1 MRVEVGTPTSSV
13 GGAAAPVAV
22 RRRKLDRFEL
32 GVLVAFGLVSLWVLT
47 LDLLQVVVNGRVW
60 TGTDGVYIVDQL
72 QYLAWIRSASHH
84 VLVSNLFVLRS
95 TPADYFQPAVL
106 ISGGLTALGLS
117 PAISLLL
124 WKPVAVAAVFFS
136 FREFVHRTV
145 PGLWPRRLALLL
157 ALFFGSFTYLY
168 GSWGVIGD
176 LFPGFL
182 SWGYTFGLIA
192 LACMVAGLLTYD
204 RARSSGRIAWWPGLL
219 GLLASLLHPWNGE
232 ELILVVIATEL
243 VLWRGLPRNLARV
256 KLLVLTVALSG
267 LPLLYYVALGRA
279 DISWRLARV
288 ASKHGFS
295 LWSILLALLPLLIGA
310 AFALRRRDRS
320 FLALATRA
328 WPLAALLVFVV
339 SASGFSATPL
349 HAFQGI
355 TLPLSVLAV
364 EGVQRV
370 GWRRLP
376 RVGWVTAI
384 VVFLITV
391 PATAYELNNARKLA
405 APTAGNANFIER
417 NERSALDYLAD
428 IRTPG
433 GVLTRSYLGAAVPEK
448 TGRRTL
454 VGDCLWSQPNC
465 YGRVNQAQAL
475 FDGTLRGA
483 AARTFVRD
491 TGATFVLADCSAT
504 ANLERTLRPMLVSTH
519 HFGCATVYQL
529 DAPSPPQGPLAEFRG
544 HAAVRATGRK

>member
-1 MRVEVGTPTSSV
+1 MRVEVGTTSRTAGPTS
-13 GGAAAPVAV
+13 ARVAV

-32 GVLVAFGLVSLWVLT
+32 GVLVAFGAVSLWVLT

-60 TGTDGVYIVDQL
+60 TGTDGVYIVDQM
-72 QYLAWIRSASHH
+72 QYLAWIKSASHH
-84 VLVSNLFVLRS
+84 LLVSNMFVLRS
-95 TPADYFQPAVL
+95 TPHDYFQPAVAL
-106 ISGGLTALGLS
+106 SGGLSALGLS
-117 PAISLLL
+117 PAVSLLL
-124 WKPVAVAAVFFS
+124 WKPVAVGAVFFS
-136 FREFVHRTV
+136 FREYIHRTL
-145 PGLWPRRLALLL
+145 PGLWARRLALLL
-157 ALFFGSFTYLY
+157 ALFFGSFTTVY
-168 GSWGVIGD
+168 GSLGVIGD

-182 SWGYTFGLIA
+182 SWGYTFGLVA

-204 RARSSGRIAWWPGLL
+204 RARSAGRIAWWPGLL

-232 ELILVVIATEL
+232 ELIMVVIGTEL
-243 VLWRGLPRNLARV
+243 VLWRGLPRSLAQL
-256 KLLVLTVALSG
+256 KLPAVTVALSA

-279 DISWRLARV
+279 DISWRLARI
-288 ASKHGFS
+288 ASRHGFS
-295 LWSILLALLPLLIGA
+295 LWSILLALVPLLIGA
-310 AFALRRRDRS
+310 AFAVRRRQPN
-320 FLALATRA
+320 FLAVATRT
-328 WPLAALLVFVV
+328 WPLAALLIFLV

-376 RVGWVTAI
+376 HVGWVTAI

-391 PATAYELNNARKLA
+391 PATAFELNQARKLA

-417 NERSALDYLAD
+417 DERSALDYLAD

-454 VGDCLWSQPNC
+454 VGDCLWSEPNC
-465 YGRVNQAQAL
+465 FGRVNQAQAL
-475 FDGTLRGA
+475 FDGSLTGA
-483 AARTFVRD
+483 AARRFVRE
-491 TGATFVLADCSAT
+491 TGATFVLADCTTT
-504 ANLERTLRPMLVSTH
+504 ADLGRTLRPMLDSVH
-519 HFGCATVYQL
+519 RFGCATVYEL
-529 DAPSPPQGPLAEFRG
+529 DTPSPPQGPLAEFRG

>member
-1 MRVEVGTPTSSV
+1 MRVEVGPPSRTAGRPS
-13 GGAAAPVAV
+13 APVAV

-32 GVLVAFGLVSLWVLT
+32 GVLVAFGAVSLWVLT

-60 TGTDGVYIVDQL
+60 TGTDGVYIVDQM
-72 QYLAWIRSASHH
+72 QYLAWIKSASHH
-84 VLVSNLFVLRS
+84 LLASNLFVLRP
-95 TPADYFQPAVL
+95 TPNDYFQPAVV
-106 ISGGLTALGLS
+106 ISGGLSALGLS
-117 PAISLLL
+117 PALSLLL
-124 WKPVAVAAVFFS
+124 WKPVAVAAIFFS
-136 FREFVHRTV
+136 FREYIHRTL

-157 ALFFGSFTYLY
+157 ALFFGSFTAVY
-168 GSWGVIGD
+168 GSLGVIGD

-182 SWGYTFGLIA
+182 TWGYTFGLIA

-204 RARSSGRIAWWPGLL
+204 RARSAGRIAWWPGLL

-232 ELILVVIATEL
+232 ELIMVVIGTEL
-243 VLWRGLPRNLARV
+243 VLWRGLPRSLAQL
-256 KLLVLTVALSG
+256 KLPAVTAALSA
-267 LPLLYYVALGRA
+267 LPLLYYAALGRA
-279 DISWRLARV
+279 DISWRLARI

-295 LWSILLALLPLLIGA
+295 LWSILLALVPLLIGA
-310 AFALRRRDRS
+310 AFAVRRRQPN
-320 FLALATRA
+320 FLAVATRT
-328 WPLAALLVFVV
+328 WPLAALIIFLV

-391 PATAYELNNARKLA
+391 PATAFELNDARKLA

-428 IRTPG
+428 IPAPG

-465 YGRVNQAQAL
+465 FGRVNQAQAL

-483 AARTFVRD
+483 AAREFVRD
-491 TGATFVLADCSAT
+491 TGATFVLADCTAT
-504 ANLERTLRPMLVSTH
+504 ADLSKTLRPMLISVH
-519 HFGCATVYQL
+519 RFGCAAVYQL
-529 DAPSPPQGPLAEFRG
+529 DAPSPARGPLAEFRG

>member
-1 MRVEVGTPTSSV
+1 MRVEVGTPAPSV
-13 GGAAAPVAV
+13 GRTAAPVAV
-22 RRRKLDRFEL
+22 LGRKLDRFEL
-32 GVLVAFGLVSLWVLT
+32 GILVAFGAVSLWVLI

-72 QYLAWIRSASHH
+72 QYLSWIKSASHH
-84 VLVSNLFVLRS
+84 LLASNMFVLRS
-95 TPADYFQPAVL
+95 TPHDYFQPAVV
-106 ISGGLTALGLS
+106 ISGGLSALGMS
-117 PAISLLL
+117 PALSLLL
-124 WKPVAVAAVFFS
+124 WKPVAVAAIFFS
-136 FREFVHRTV
+136 FREYIHRTV

-157 ALFFGSFTYLY
+157 ALFFGSVTTVY
-168 GSWGVIGD
+168 GSLGVIGD

-182 SWGYTFGLIA
+182 SWGYTFGLVA

-204 RARSSGRIAWWPGLL
+204 RARTDGRIAWWPGLL
-219 GLLASLLHPWNGE
+219 GLIASLLHPWNGE

-243 VLWRGLPRNLARV
+243 VLWRGLPRSIAQL
-256 KLLVLTVALSG
+256 KLPVVTVALSG

-279 DISWRLARV
+279 DISWRLARI

-295 LWSILLALLPLLIGA
+295 LWSILLALVPLLIGA
-310 AFALRRRDRS
+310 AFAIRRRQPS
-320 FLALATRA
+320 FLAVATRT
-328 WPLAALLVFVV
+328 WPLAALLIFLV

-349 HAFQGI
+349 HAFQGV

-364 EGVQRV
+364 EGVQRI

-391 PATAYELNNARKLA
+391 PATAFELNNARKLA
-405 APTAGNANFIER
+405 APTPGNANFIER
-417 NERSALDYLAD
+417 GERSALDYLAD

-465 YGRVNQAQAL
+465 TGRVSLSQAL

-483 AARTFVRD
+483 AARRFVRE
-491 TGATFVLADCSAT
+491 TGATFVLADCTAT
-504 ANLERTLRPMLVSTH
+504 ADLSKTLRPMLVSLH
-519 HFGCATVYQL
+519 RFGCATVYQL
-529 DAPSPPQGPLAEFRG
+529 DTPSPPQGPLAEFRG